1 MFSPTCQF
9 HFLSLV
15 YNKDMGMS
23 AKFKLAQM
31 AEQFKNNT
39 NQLAAKVGGGA
50 NASGDHGG
58 ASGNAHS
65 PREMRGLLDRDD
77 NDAYELAS
85 RKDL

>member
-1 MFSPTCQF
+1 
-9 HFLSLV
+9 
-15 YNKDMGMS
+15 MS

-39 NQLAAKVGGGA
+39 NQLAAKVGGA
-50 NASGDHGG
+50 NAAGGVGDQD
-58 ASGNAHS
+58 ASNAHS